1 MLFNKLQTTLVQYP
15 GGKAGGYTVPGSV
28 ITIGYSAFYYCY
40 SLTGVTLPSSL
51 TSIGSDAFSCC
62 SELTGIYFQGNAPSL
77 GSSVFY
83 SVNPNA
89 TVCYL
94 LGTTGW
100 GTTFG
105 GLPTFVL
112 VAGTVP
118 TILAQPASRTV
129 SSGRSTTFSVSVWSS
144 TPLSYFWRRGG
155 VPLAGA
161 NQAFYTLTNC
171 QLSDSGAQ
179 FSCLVSNVVGVT
191 NSQAATLTVVEATQ
205 FTCQTNSGAITIT
218 GYTGSGGAEAIPSTI
233 YGLPVTAIGSSAFSW
248 KSSLTS
254 ITLPSSLTSIGS
266 SAFNNTGLTDV
277 TIPNSVTNLGSHPF
291 GSCYSLTNAMIGS
304 GVTSIGS
311 SVFSDCSRLLAITVD
326 PANSFYSSLAGV
338 LFNKSQTTLV
348 QYPGGKAGGYTVP
361 GSVITIGYS
370 AFSSCSSL
378 TGVTL
383 PSSVITIRDFAFY
396 DTGLTDV
403 TVPNSVTSIGYYAFG
418 ECSSLTNAM
427 IGSGVTSIGSLS
439 FSGCSRLLA
448 ITVDPANSF
457 YSSLA
462 GVLFNK
468 LQTTLVQYPG
478 GKAGGYIVP
487 GSVITIGDF
496 AFSSCSSLTGVTL
509 PSSLTSIGD
518 DAFYDTELTNV
529 TIPNSVTT
537 LGSYAFN
544 SWSLTNAVIGSGVTS
559 IGSDAFYYCIRLL
572 AITVDPANSFYSSLA
587 GVLFNK
593 LQTTLVQY
601 PGGKAGG
608 YTVPGSVITIGDS
621 AFDNTHLTSVTVP
634 NSVTNLGSGAFRS
647 CYSLTNAVIGSGV
660 TSIGSDAFYY
670 CSKLTGIY
678 FQGNAPSL
686 GSAVFNSVNPNATV
700 YYLLGT
706 TGWGTTFG
714 GLPTFVLV
722 AGTVP
727 TILAQPASQTVS
739 SGGSATFSVSV
750 WSSTPLSYFWRRGGV
765 PLAGANQAF
774 YTLTNCQW
782 SDSGA
787 QFSCLV
793 SNVVG
798 VTNSLAATLTVVAP
812 PVILQQPQGQ
822 TVFAGQ
828 TAVLSLTASN
838 AQYYIWRMN
847 GANLSDGGRISG
859 SATPNLTIAGTLTSD
874 SGSQLSC
881 LVSNANGGLFSSS
894 ALLTVRSPSMPF
906 FTAPMFTNG
915 YFQAVLNGAPMSN
928 YVIEASSDLGTWQ
941 MLKTVATTGG
951 STNFSD
957 PSAALARRFYRARLQ

>member
-1 MLFNKLQTTLVQYP
+1 MTMIPNQSSRHTAKTDKTTGRLRTSFTARLLSLLVLALPTVAQAQFTCQTNGGAITVTGYTGSGGAVTIPSTLYGLPVTAIGNSAFLYKSSLTSITLPNSLTSIGLYAFYSTGLTDVTIPNSVTNLGSSAFAACYSLNNVMIGSGVTSIGSDAFYYCSRLLAITVDPANSFYSSLAGVVFNKSQTTLILYP

-129 SSGRSTTFSVSVWSS
+129 SSGRST
-144 TPLSYFWRRGG
+144 
-155 VPLAGA
+155 
-161 NQAFYTLTNC
+161 
-171 QLSDSGAQ
+171 
-179 FSCLVSNVVGVT
+179 
-191 NSQAATLTVVEATQ
+191 
-205 FTCQTNSGAITIT
+205 
-218 GYTGSGGAEAIPSTI
+218 
-233 YGLPVTAIGSSAFSW
+233 
-248 KSSLTS
+248 
-254 ITLPSSLTSIGS
+254 
-266 SAFNNTGLTDV
+266 
-277 TIPNSVTNLGSHPF
+277 
-291 GSCYSLTNAMIGS
+291 
-304 GVTSIGS
+304 
-311 SVFSDCSRLLAITVD
+311 
-326 PANSFYSSLAGV
+326 
-338 LFNKSQTTLV
+338 
-348 QYPGGKAGGYTVP
+348 
-361 GSVITIGYS
+361 
-370 AFSSCSSL
+370 
-378 TGVTL
+378 
-383 PSSVITIRDFAFY
+383 
-396 DTGLTDV
+396 
-403 TVPNSVTSIGYYAFG
+403 
-418 ECSSLTNAM
+418 
-427 IGSGVTSIGSLS
+427 
-439 FSGCSRLLA
+439 
-448 ITVDPANSF
+448 
-457 YSSLA
+457 
-462 GVLFNK
+462 
-468 LQTTLVQYPG
+468 
-478 GKAGGYIVP
+478 
-487 GSVITIGDF
+487 
-496 AFSSCSSLTGVTL
+496 
-509 PSSLTSIGD
+509 
-518 DAFYDTELTNV
+518 
-529 TIPNSVTT
+529 
-537 LGSYAFN
+537 
-544 SWSLTNAVIGSGVTS
+544 
-559 IGSDAFYYCIRLL
+559 
-572 AITVDPANSFYSSLA
+572 
-587 GVLFNK
+587 
-593 LQTTLVQY
+593 
-601 PGGKAGG
+601 
-608 YTVPGSVITIGDS
+608 
-621 AFDNTHLTSVTVP
+621 
-634 NSVTNLGSGAFRS
+634 
-647 CYSLTNAVIGSGV
+647 
-660 TSIGSDAFYY
+660 
-670 CSKLTGIY
+670 
-678 FQGNAPSL
+678 
-686 GSAVFNSVNPNATV
+686 
-700 YYLLGT
+700 
-706 TGWGTTFG
+706 
-714 GLPTFVLV
+714 
-722 AGTVP
+722 
-727 TILAQPASQTVS
+727 
-739 SGGSATFSVSV
+739 TFSVSV